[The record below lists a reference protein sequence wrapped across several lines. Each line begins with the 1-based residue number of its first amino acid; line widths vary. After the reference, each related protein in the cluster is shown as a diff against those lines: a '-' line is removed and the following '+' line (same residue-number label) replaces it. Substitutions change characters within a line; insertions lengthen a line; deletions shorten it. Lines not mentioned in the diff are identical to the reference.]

1 MSLRMQADINSL
13 VAHYNDLSNQMDEIQ
28 EQIKLLRTA
37 MHSLIGG
44 DLDNVGKVKLTMEV
58 RTPAPNPRTKRK
70 KI

>member
-13 VAHYNDLSNQMDEIQ
+13 VAHYNDLSNQVDEMQ
-28 EQIKLLRTA
+28 DQIKLLRTA

-44 DLDNVGKVKLTMEV
+44 DLDNVGKVKLTMED
-58 RTPAPNPRTKRK
+58 RTPALKPRTKRK

>member
-1 MSLRMQADINSL
+1 MQADINSL

-44 DLDNVGKVKLTMEV
+44 DLDNVGKVKLTMED
-58 RTPAPNPRTKRK
+58 RTPALKPRTKRK

>member
-44 DLDNVGKVKLTMEV
+44 DLDNVGKVKLTMED
-58 RTPAPNPRTKRK
+58 RTPALKPRTKRK

>member
-44 DLDNVGKVKLTMEV
+44 DLDNVGKVKLTMED